1 MNHNKY
7 LGFQIRFIMSYLY
20 MRLVNYSYHYL
31 NKKYLNFLIKFTIN
45 LILSHVNYRYHYL
58 QKKYIG
64 FVKLSYQGLATYQI
78 TKVGLTDCST
88 NPWHSNFQITIP
100 LIFFILSYMQMLF
113 CFLEYP
119 DRYSFLESCS
129 LSFRKER
136 RKYLQGV
143 FQKTKKTFAYK

>member
-1 MNHNKY
+1 
-7 LGFQIRFIMSYLY
+7 

-31 NKKYLNFLIKFTIN
+31 KKKYLKFLIKFTTN

-64 FVKLSYQGLATYQI
+64 FVIIKLPRTSNILDKPRWVWQI
-78 TKVGLTDCST
+78 VLLIHGTPIFKSQ
-88 NPWHSNFQITIP
+88 SP

-136 RKYLQGV
+136 RKYLQGA
-143 FQKTKKTFAYK
+143 FQKNKKKTFAYK